1 MVNQNPPPEL
11 YTTRHNFLQGDVVG
25 TSVTQEIY
33 TNQSFNEEVRIYGLM
48 VNIVNKDGDSIPYS
62 TLTTTPSGAATWDY
76 DISIQAGPNR
86 IPSDVF
92 SLRNIFLK
100 NDRTVA
106 FSVPV
111 LILNRQPLQ
120 VTVQYKGADTF
131 GANDDITVV
140 VTLIAE
146 MYIRDE

>member
-1 MVNQNPPPEL
+1 MVNQNPQPEL
-11 YTTRHNFLQGDVVG
+11 YTTRHDFLQNNVTG

-48 VNIVNKDGDSIPYS
+48 VNIVNEDGDSIPYS
-62 TLTTTPSGAATWDY
+62 TLTTQGTWDY

-120 VTVQYKGADTF
+120 VTVQYNSADTF
-131 GANDDITVV
+131 GANEDITVV